1 MQRATE
7 VPAAIVSSND
17 RKSGAR
23 RQVPFPSEG
32 SELSNIKLL
41 VRGLGKGACIEMHGF
56 LLPFPKFESS
66 FLEELDARAF

>member
-1 MQRATE
+1 M
-7 VPAAIVSSND
+7 
-17 RKSGAR
+17 
-23 RQVPFPSEG
+23 PFPSEG